1 MSLHRS
7 QDFADLQP
15 LPLSAGAVSTS
26 LTSLQHSPAVS
37 VVIPCYNEESRLDGG
52 QFLAFLNDR
61 PRLRFVFVDDGSSD
75 GTLRVL
81 RGLQSANPTQID
93 VLRLEQNAGKAEAVR
108 QGLLHAIET
117 GADLLGYWDAD
128 LATPLSAICDF
139 AAITERYSDVAVV
152 YGARMQ
158 LLGHRINR
166 TVGRRI
172 VSRICSA
179 LARMAVRLPV
189 YDTQCGAKLLR
200 NTPEVRDC
208 LASPFSAGWL
218 FDVEFFARMSAVV
231 PDRHSAFYEFP
242 LSEWTEVAGSKING
256 RIILRS
262 GVRMLRLVAKMRLR
276 RVVG

>member
-1 MSLHRS
+1 ML
-7 QDFADLQP
+7 P
-15 LPLSAGAVSTS
+15 LPLAARAVSTS
-26 LTSLQHSPAVS
+26 LKFVPDSPSVS
-37 VVIPCYNEESRLDGG
+37 VVVPCYNEESRLDGR
-52 QFLAFLNDR
+52 QFLEFLNGF

-75 GTLRVL
+75 GTLGVL
-81 RGLQSANPTQID
+81 DGLQSANPSQIE

-108 QGLLHAIET
+108 QGLLHAIEN
-117 GADLLGYWDAD
+117 GSDLVGYWDAD
-128 LATPLSAICDF
+128 LATPLSAISDF
-139 AAITERYSDVAVV
+139 AAIAERYSEVAVV

-172 VSRICSA
+172 VSRICST

-189 YDTQCGAKLLR
+189 CDTQCGAKLLR
-200 NTPEVRDC
+200 NTPAVRES
-208 LASPFSAGWL
+208 LSQPFCAGWL
-218 FDVEFFARMSAVV
+218 FDVEFFARMSAAV

-242 LSEWTEVAGSKING
+242 LSEWTEVAGSKIDG

-262 GVRMLRLVAKMRLR
+262 GMRMLRLVAEMRLG

>member
-1 MSLHRS
+1 MPLHRS
-7 QDFADLQP
+7 QEFSDLQP
-15 LPLSAGAVSTS
+15 LPLAGVSVSTS
-26 LTSLQHSPAVS
+26 FTSLQKSPEVS
-37 VVIPCYNEESRLDGG
+37 IVIPCYNEALRLDGG
-52 QFLAFLNDR
+52 QFLEFLAGR

-75 GTLRVL
+75 GTLRL
-81 RGLQSANPTQID
+81 LHELQSSNPNQID
-93 VLRLEQNAGKAEAVR
+93 VLHLAQNAGKAEAVR
-108 QGLLHAIET
+108 QGLLRGIET

-139 AAITERYSDVAVV
+139 AAITDRYSEVAVV

-166 TVGRRI
+166 TAGRRI
-172 VSRICSA
+172 VSRICST

-200 NTPEVRDC
+200 NTSEVRDS
-208 LASPFSAGWL
+208 LATPFSAGWL
-218 FDVEFFARMSAVV
+218 FDVELFARMSAAV

-256 RIILRS
+256 RIILHS
-262 GVRMLRLVAKMRLR
+262 GVRMLQLVAKMRLR